1 MTPTKSKEKKR
12 NLLAPTLGKS
22 INKEN
27 IQAETWYSIL
37 GKSRRLANLH
47 YIISKLLPRP
57 SLKRSSKLQGS
68 YNQRKNEIW
77 R

>member
-47 YIISKLLPRP
+47 YFEIITPTLFKKIIKVAGFL
-57 SLKRSSKLQGS
+57 
-68 YNQRKNEIW
+68 
-77 R
+77 